1 MGTNEKVT
9 PNSKASWQHLKGTTK
24 HVKQI
29 STKNQVEKF
38 GPTFFILTKTT
49 K

>member
-24 HVKQI
+24 HVKRG
-29 STKNQVEKF
+29 STKNQVDKI
-38 GPTFFILTKTT
+38 GPTFFIHI
-49 K
+49 